1 MDCSLGCLQARHSL
15 QYFNSETNKLYLNHS
30 RTDDELIEKIQ
41 ELEKRPVEE
50 LNDLERIMLMSRPR
64 AGEIDT
70 IQVFIRESA
79 EFRVSV
85 IINEQMI

>member
-1 MDCSLGCLQARHSL
+1 MED
-15 QYFNSETNKLYLNHS
+15 
-30 RTDDELIEKIQ
+30 
-41 ELEKRPVEE
+41 